1 MTCLKPAT
9 GTNTVLYYVK
19 EINCGVTPATPK
31 WKPLRFTGG
40 VPVLNRESLVSAEM
54 SGTREINGFRLGQF
68 NPSGDT
74 NVEISFGS
82 HDDLLEGAQQSRWT
96 TGAVDSS
103 VSVTVDASAKTF
115 TRSAGDYTAN
125 FAVGDLVKF
134 QNLTGANQGPFLITA
149 LTSTVMTCAGAKDLS
164 TESATTDVTQGD
176 KLLVGKE
183 IISFSLLIHYTDLN
197 NGAGGYDIIRGCE
210 LSTSAANIAVNSLV
224 TGTFGFIGKSY
235 EVDATLPTGSTFAA
249 ALTTPPFA
257 SFDGRLQQGGETLGF
272 VTSIAQNTDN
282 SAEANFEIGSRGP
295 SFISFGKVNNT
306 LTLET
311 YFYDYTQFKKFANE
325 QKTDLSVIL
334 SLDGKAM
341 AWSWPEF
348 YYTEGAPDPAGEG
361 SISQNLT
368 GQAVR
373 ETGPSSLIIQRVQ

>member
-1 MTCLKPAT
+1 MTCIKPAT

-19 EINCGVTPATPK
+19 EVDCGVTPDNPQ

-40 VPVLNRESLVSAEM
+40 IPVLNRESLVSAEM
-54 SGTREINGFRLGQF
+54 DGTREINGFRLGKF

-74 NVEISFGS
+74 NVEISYGS
-82 HDDLLEGAQQSRWT
+82 HDDILEGAQQSTWT
-96 TGAVDSS
+96 TGAIHSG
-103 VSVTVDASAKTF
+103 VSVTVDPAAKTF
-115 TRSAGDYTAN
+115 TRSTGSYTSN

-134 QNLTGANQGPFLITA
+134 VDLTGKNQGPFLITA
-149 LTSTVMTCAGAKDLS
+149 LTATVMTCAGAKDL
-164 TESATTDVTQGD
+164 TAESATTDVKQGD

-183 IISFSLLIHYTDLN
+183 IISFSILVHYTDLE

-210 LSTSAANIAVNSLV
+210 VSTSATTIAVNSLV

-235 EVDATLPTGSTFAA
+235 EVDAALPAGSTFANPM
-249 ALTTPPFA
+249 TTRPFA
-257 SFDGRLQQGGETLGF
+257 SFDGRIQQDGQTLGF
-272 VTSIAQNTDN
+272 VTSAGQNTDN
-282 SAEANFEIGSRGP
+282 AAEANFEIGSRGP
-295 SFISFGKVNNT
+295 SFISYGRVNNT

-311 YFYDYTQFKKFANE
+311 YFYDYSQFKKFAEE
-325 QKTDLSVIL
+325 QKTSLGVIL

-341 AWSWPEF
+341 AWRWPEF
-348 YYTEGAPDPAGEG
+348 YYTEGAPDVSGEG